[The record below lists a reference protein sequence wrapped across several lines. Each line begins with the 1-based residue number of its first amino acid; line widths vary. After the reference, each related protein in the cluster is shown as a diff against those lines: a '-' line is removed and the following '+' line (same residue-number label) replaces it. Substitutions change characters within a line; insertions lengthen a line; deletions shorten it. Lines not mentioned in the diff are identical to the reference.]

1 MNFSFQALFLI
12 FVVCII
18 QFIWIEK
25 ELSIFMILTAIFF
38 LKLVQHKPQ
47 LNHQTQ
53 PFWVKG
59 VWLVLLGAK

>member
-38 LKLVQHKPQ
+38 E
-47 LNHQTQ
+47 T
-53 PFWVKG
+53 
-59 VWLVLLGAK
+59 GAT